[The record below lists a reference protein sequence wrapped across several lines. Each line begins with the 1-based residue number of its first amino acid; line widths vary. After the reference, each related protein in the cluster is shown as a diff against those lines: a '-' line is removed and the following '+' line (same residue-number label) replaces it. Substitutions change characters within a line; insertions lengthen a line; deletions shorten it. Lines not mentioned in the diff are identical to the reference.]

1 MSTRSIVL
9 GVTVAA
15 SLAGCVER
23 GDWKPAAQLQPQALG
38 AQQTLAGA
46 KLDAAAW
53 PADQWW
59 RAYADPQLDTLIA
72 EALAGSPSLE
82 IAAARLRL
90 AQAQAIA
97 AGAVRVPA
105 ASLDAETTRQ
115 RYPEHGL
122 FPPPFAGSYSTDAS
136 AGALALAE
144 SIWVDLLRFR
154 LAAWALV
161 LAPYGLVQLLRVTLR
176 LWRPAPL

>member
-59 RAYADPQLDTLIA
+59 RGYADPQLDTLID

-82 IAAARLRL
+82 IAEARLRA

-97 AGAVRVPA
+97 AGGGRGAGGGA
-105 ASLDAETTRQ
+105 AGGA
-115 RYPEHGL
+115 
-122 FPPPFAGSYSTDAS
+122 PP
-136 AGALALAE
+136 
-144 SIWVDLLRFR
+144 
-154 LAAWALV
+154 
-161 LAPYGLVQLLRVTLR
+161 
-176 LWRPAPL
+176 

>member
-9 GVTVAA
+9 GVSVAA

-82 IAAARLRL
+82 IAEARLRA
-90 AQAQAIA
+90 AQACRRRMPTARRHA
-97 AGAVRVPA
+97 WRSRSAWCAPTSSSTCGTRCWMSP
-105 ASLDAETTRQ
+105 TTTSHSR
-115 RYPEHGL
+115 P
-122 FPPPFAGSYSTDAS
+122 
-136 AGALALAE
+136 
-144 SIWVDLLRFR
+144 RFSS
-154 LAAWALV
+154 
-161 LAPYGLVQLLRVTLR
+161 
-176 LWRPAPL
+176 